1 MKAMVAVMLSLAGA
15 LVILAA
21 VKGGP
26 ALVQEGLRASGR
38 GALQLV
44 PLLAVVL
51 LLAGFVEVLL
61 PRATVAAWLSDA
73 AGVRGLLIAWIAG
86 ALTPGGGP
94 VGLPLAA
101 ALQRSGAGA
110 GVLVRLLQFRTL
122 RGFRTS
128 REGLGQASLPLAHAY
143 VTSMSLLSFVRV
155 PLEIGIYGA
164 RLTGLRVL
172 SNLLLPLVAGV
183 FAILLG
189 RPGR

>member
-1 MKAMVAVMLSLAGA
+1 MKAMVVVMVSLAAA

-38 GALQLV
+38 GALPLV
-44 PLLAVVL
+44 PLLAVVF

-61 PRATVAAWLSDA
+61 PRDTVAAWLSDA
-73 AGVRGLLIAWIAG
+73 AGVRGLLIAWVAG
-86 ALTPGGGP
+86 LLTPGGGP

-101 ALQRSGAGA
+101 ALQRAGAGA
-110 GVLVRLLQFRTL
+110 GVLVT
-122 RGFRTS
+122 
-128 REGLGQASLPLAHAY
+128 Y
-143 VTSMSLLSFVRV
+143 VTSMSLLSFVRL

-172 SNLLLPLVAGV
+172 SNLFLPLLAGGL
-183 FAILLG
+183 ALLLG
-189 RPGR
+189 RTGR